1 LVHQSKRVLV
11 IDEESWWRDLLQNL
25 LAAQGVEVNLSNQL
39 DQGLTEAGKME
50 YDIVLISDRVLD
62 DPTLK
67 MRLES
72 LLRTGPGQQI
82 VLVSAA
88 PGWQRAR
95 ELFLLG
101 VADCITKSVEADEIL
116 SALTRHL

>member
-1 LVHQSKRVLV
+1 VIHQSKRVLV
-11 IDEESWWRDLLQNL
+11 VDEESWWRDLLQNL

-39 DQGLTEAGKME
+39 DQGLTEAGKGE
-50 YDIVLISDRVLD
+50 YDIILISDRVLD
-62 DPTLK
+62 DPALK
-67 MRLES
+67 MRLEG

-82 VLVSAA
+82 VLASAA

-95 ELFLLG
+95 ESFLLG